1 MEAFPADSITNV
13 LAISGSLR
21 AHSSNTEVLRA
32 CALLAP
38 ANISLRIFDGL
49 ASLPHFNPDL
59 DGEGAIAPE
68 PVEHLR
74 AEIRS
79 ADALL
84 ISSPE
89 YAHGVPGSLKNALDW
104 LVSTPEMVFKPI
116 GVLNTS
122 PRSVHAYASLVETL
136 RTMSTEIIRDA
147 SPLVSLTRSMV
158 DAKAIAANPEIAER
172 LVSVLA
178 ALSLAGAR
186 YRERVA
192 ELAPAN
198 LSPNPSGSS
207 TVKSRSP

>member
-1 MEAFPADSITNV
+1 MTRFAGASSATDNITRI

-32 CALLAP
+32 CGLLAP
-38 ANISLRIFDGL
+38 ANISVRIFEGL
-49 ASLPHFNPDL
+49 ARLAHFNPDL
-59 DGEGAIAPE
+59 DVEGAIAPE
-68 PVEHLR
+68 PVAHLR

-122 PRSVHAYASLVETL
+122 PRSVHAHASLVETL
-136 RTMSTEIIRDA
+136 RTMSTEIVQDA

-158 DAKAIAANPEIAER
+158 NAKAIATDPEVAER
-172 LVSVLA
+172 LRSVLA

-186 YRERVA
+186 YRQRVA
-192 ELAPAN
+192 ELDPPKLN
-198 LSPNPSGSS
+198 
-207 TVKSRSP
+207 